1 MLLETEIK
9 GDQTS
14 TCIPGSTEYGD
25 ALGGR
30 DGVNC
35 EMHLD
40 AVIEAVGKYPC
51 KFMIGQD
58 RMSNW
63 RQLIRG

>member
-40 AVIEAVGKYPC
+40 AVIEAVGKYPA
-51 KFMIGQD
+51 
-58 RMSNW
+58 SS
-63 RQLIRG
+63 